1 MRPPKVQ
8 MKIKAVKSR
17 GVKVHLWWLGGGQ
30 STKQFPRTSDINNCH
45 TFKHFC
51 VFVDHNKSKKGEI
64 EWRLTCFLA
73 FGLLYMQYMIT
84 SVGREQRRLTQ
95 KKKKNKND
103 TIRMIR
109 LVICILVLYSRFST
123 CCISFP
129 RIAIHTAIN
138 HLLLACLYSVLSL
151 YYELCDGTLGW
162 SSVKYSLRA
171 QSFHRHGAE
180 LSELSTRFPNDR
192 RRHLQVDSPWNI
204 YQVIGVTAPV
214 E

>member
-73 FGLLYMQYMIT
+73 FGLLYIQYMIT

-138 HLLLACLYSVLSL
+138 HFAPLLSIQRL
-151 YYELCDGTLGW
+151 ELI
-162 SSVKYSLRA
+162 LR
-171 QSFHRHGAE
+171 SMWWNFGLE
-180 LSELSTRFPNDR
+180 LSKIFIEGSVVPPAWSRTE
-192 RRHLQVDSPWNI
+192 W
-204 YQVIGVTAPV
+204 A
-214 E
+214 